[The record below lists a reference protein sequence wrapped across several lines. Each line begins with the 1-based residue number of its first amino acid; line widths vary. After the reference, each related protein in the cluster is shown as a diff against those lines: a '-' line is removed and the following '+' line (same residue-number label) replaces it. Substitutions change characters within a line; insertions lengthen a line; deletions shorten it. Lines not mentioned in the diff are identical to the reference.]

1 MNFEITMADYDPL
14 FFEKLLSFVKYLD
27 SFSLRNITEIVSYL
41 LVALLIYHGYKKY
54 GKTKI
59 ILFFLG
65 GFLLTG
71 IEENFMVIQGYF
83 YLFGGPTYY
92 YDYHSYMFWIGAI
105 PLVVMCAWFILTYSS
120 FQIAELVIKNDSN
133 KALLKKLL
141 LAGWM
146 GTSIDFVIDPI
157 IIRKFG
163 WIWLNAKEH
172 AVWFLQVPVTNFIGF
187 FLLVVSF
194 NYYFVWYWEK
204 YAPRHDTRST
214 LKINGIYFV
223 MVLLP
228 LLFVIGLIIIFSIL
242 FTPLKG
248 IDFSW

>member
-1 MNFEITMADYDPL
+1 MADYDPL

-59 ILFFLG
+59 VLFFLG

-92 YDYHSYMFWIGAI
+92 YNYHSYMFWIGAI
-105 PLVVMCAWFILTYSS
+105 PLVVISSWFILTYSS
-120 FQIAELVIKNDSN
+120 FQIAEMVIKNDSN

-157 IIRKFG
+157 IIRRFG

-194 NYYFVWYWEK
+194 NYYFVWYWER
-204 YAPRHDTRST
+204 YATRHDTRST
-214 LKINGIYFV
+214 LKTNGIYFI

-228 LLFVIGLIIIFSIL
+228 LLFVVGLIIVFSIL

-248 IDFSW
+248 IDFSWWPWLN